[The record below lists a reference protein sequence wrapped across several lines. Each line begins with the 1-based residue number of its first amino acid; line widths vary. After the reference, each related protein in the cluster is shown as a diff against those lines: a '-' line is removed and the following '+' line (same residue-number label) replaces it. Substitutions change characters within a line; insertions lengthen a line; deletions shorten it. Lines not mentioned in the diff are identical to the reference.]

1 MKTKLSAILLL
12 MLPFSYTFGQ
22 TEKIV
27 TLKTTTGNLEG
38 TLMLPAPNNPKT
50 VALIIAGSG
59 PTDRDGN
66 NPSMNNNSLKMLAN
80 ELNKNGIASLRY
92 DKRAIG
98 KSRDAGLKESGLRFE
113 HYINDAIDWI
123 NYLNK
128 EQKFNRVIVIGHSEG
143 SLIGMIASG
152 DKNVSKFV
160 SIAGI
165 GQPADKML
173 REQLKGQPP
182 SMILQ
187 INPILD
193 ALVKGRT
200 VENVPQTLAALFRP
214 SVQPYMISWFR
225 YDPRKE
231 IAKLKIP
238 VMIIQGTTDIQ
249 VGLDESDRLLKAL
262 PAAKLVVIEGMNHIM
277 KQAPADRQM
286 NIQTYSQPELPLK
299 KELISNLIPFI
310 LGK

>member
-1 MKTKLSAILLL
+1 
-12 MLPFSYTFGQ
+12 
-22 TEKIV
+22 
-27 TLKTTTGNLEG
+27 
-38 TLMLPAPNNPKT
+38 
-50 VALIIAGSG
+50 
-59 PTDRDGN
+59 
-66 NPSMNNNSLKMLAN
+66 
-80 ELNKNGIASLRY
+80 
-92 DKRAIG
+92 
-98 KSRDAGLKESGLRFE
+98 
-113 HYINDAIDWI
+113 
-123 NYLNK
+123 
-128 EQKFNRVIVIGHSEG
+128 
-143 SLIGMIASG
+143 
-152 DKNVSKFV
+152 
-160 SIAGI
+160 
-165 GQPADKML
+165 
-173 REQLKGQPP
+173 
-182 SMILQ
+182 
-187 INPILD
+187 
-193 ALVKGRT
+193 